1 MMLHVNDDATEDI
14 DVDAPCAR
22 VRALFQTAQC
32 IILSRHITLP
42 QRWSHNDGRTTMVAQ
57 RWSHNDGRYHRQL
70 TMTARER
77 WSLSQEAPE
86 SLRVENNDDRV
97 VITG

>member
-42 QRWSHNDGRTTMVAQ
+42 QRWSHNDGR
-57 RWSHNDGRYHRQL
+57 YHRQL

-77 WSLSQEAPE
+77 WSLSQDDVPE
-86 SLRVENNDDRV
+86 SLREEIIDVLAR
-97 VITG
+97 

>member
-42 QRWSHNDGRTTMVAQ
+42 QRWSHNDGR
-57 RWSHNDGRYHRQL
+57 YHRRMLPNRSLRQL

-86 SLRVENNDDRV
+86 SLRVENNDDRARTMV

>member
-1 MMLHVNDDATEDI
+1 MTSMLMRR
-14 DVDAPCAR
+14 AR
-22 VRALFQTAQC
+22 VCVLCFKQHNASYYRDT
-32 IILSRHITLP
+32 SRC
-42 QRWSHNDGRTTMVAQ
+42 HNDGRTTMVAQ